1 MTLVQ
6 LEYIIALD
14 IYRNF
19 SVAAE
24 KSFVTQPTLS
34 MQIQKLE
41 KELGIQIFDRS
52 RKPITVTDTGKEVI
66 ELAVNV
72 INGIKAINNILD
84 DHRKEI
90 KGNLRVAIIPTLAPY
105 LLPLFL
111 QSFIKKYPE
120 VNLKIIELT
129 TEGILDHL
137 KKNQIDA
144 GLLVTP
150 LESSNFVVH
159 PLFNEEFIIYTS
171 KATSLFMHD
180 EILINQIDLNDL
192 WLLEEG
198 HCFRSQII
206 NLCERQKKSK
216 GKKMFQYEAGSI
228 ETLKKMVE
236 RNQGT
241 TILPELAT
249 LDFKPSQLK
258 LVKRFK
264 SPVPVREV
272 SLITNN
278 NFVKR
283 RLIEVFG
290 DEIIAKVPLKL
301 LEKKKQKIVSININ

>member
-41 KELGIQIFDRS
+41 EELGIKIFDRS
-52 RKPITVTDTGKEVI
+52 KKPIALTELGKEVI
-66 ELAVNV
+66 ELARSVL
-72 INGIKAINNILD
+72 NGTKAISDIVNEQK
-84 DHRKEI
+84 KEV
-90 KGNLRVAIIPTLAPY
+90 KGNLRIAIIPTLAPY

-111 QSFIKKYPE
+111 QKFIKKYNE

-129 TEGILDHL
+129 TERIIEHL
-137 KKNQIDA
+137 RKNQIDA

-150 LESSNFVVH
+150 IESSSFRVD
-159 PLFNEEFIIYTS
+159 PLFYEEFVIYSS
-171 KATSLFMHD
+171 KATSLFLHD
-180 EILINQIDLNDL
+180 EVLINEIDLNDL

-206 NLCERQKKSK
+206 NLCDRQKNSK
-216 GKKMFQYEAGSI
+216 GRKMFEYEAGSI

-236 RNQGT
+236 RNEGI

-249 LDFKPSQLK
+249 LDFKSSQLK
-258 LVKRFK
+258 YVKRFK

-272 SLITNN
+272 SLINNN

-283 RLIEVFG
+283 RLIDAFR
-290 DEIIAKVPLKL
+290 DEIIAQLPLKF
-301 LEKKKQKIVSININ
+301 LEKKKQKIVSID